1 MRVLEWLVLLPLWRR
16 VISNPSW
23 HVPAAVGTGIAWV
36 LIIIIIAVA
45 TAGGDDEGGE
55 AVMGEPT
62 VTAAA
67 EPEVTE
73 EPTEIPE
80 ATPEP
85 PPEPTATPEPTPPPE
100 SERIVPA
107 VPGAVAEAEG
117 VQITL
122 NEIIDPWISTA
133 EFAFDEPSPGNR
145 FVAMDITIQYVKDS
159 GTHFACDINF
169 RLTDAE
175 AFAYDAAFL
184 IDLEPS
190 LKCIDLGGGQK
201 TRGWMGFEIG
211 EGAIL
216 DLLKYDPDIFTT
228 NDIEFQFQ

>member
-1 MRVLEWLVLLPLWRR
+1 MIRSLIDGWREFWGMSWWGKGPVLGIVVTLIV
-16 VISNPSW
+16 VII
-23 HVPAAVGTGIAWV
+23 VVAA
-36 LIIIIIAVA
+36 A
-45 TAGGDDEGGE
+45 TGGDDGGAEDAVSGIETTETE
-55 AVMGEPT
+55 APTSEPTEPLAAEPTPEPT
-62 VTAAA
+62 V
-67 EPEVTE
+67 EP
-73 EPTEIPE
+73 
-80 ATPEP
+80 
-85 PPEPTATPEPTPPPE
+85 TPEPTPTEEPE
-100 SERIVPA
+100 TERIVPA

-133 EFAFDEPSPGNR
+133 EFAFDEPGPGNR
-145 FVAMDITIQYVKDS
+145 FVAMDITIQYTKDS

-175 AFAYDAAFL
+175 AFAYDAAIL

-211 EGAIL
+211 GGAIM
-216 DLLKYDPDIFTT
+216 DLLKYDPDFLTT

>member
-1 MRVLEWLVLLPLWRR
+1 MIRSLIDGWREFWGISWWGKGPVLI
-16 VISNPSW
+16 VI
-23 HVPAAVGTGIAWV
+23 AV
-36 LIIIIIAVA
+36 LIIVVVAVA
-45 TAGGDDEGGE
+45 STSGDDDGESGE
-55 AVMGEPT
+55 AVSALDTPT
-62 VTAAA
+62 PVM
-67 EPEVTE
+67 TE
-73 EPTEIPE
+73 EPTQ
-80 ATPEP
+80 P
-85 PPEPTATPEPTPPPE
+85 PPEPTPEPTVEPTPDPTPTEEPE
-100 SERIVPA
+100 TERIVPA

-133 EFAFDEPSPGNR
+133 EFAFDEPGPGNR
-145 FVAMDITIQYVKDS
+145 FIAMDITIQYTKDS

-175 AFAYDAAFL
+175 ACAYDAAIL

-216 DLLKYDPDIFTT
+216 DLLKYDPDILTT